1 MSMHTSHRTPEIKRF
16 ESNTKII
23 EILRTV
29 PYKKGF
35 HSYTAP
41 NNFTEETATS
51 LDNFEKKLQVV
62 DADSVNFHLQRGDF
76 QKWMEDTIGDEE
88 LAKRV
93 SLIKLTLPVENFRKE
108 LLAIVQTTDNWT
120 QTRTSPSVEAHSFIA
135 LITISKTS
143 ARGQSCKDTPI

>member
-35 HSYTAP
+35 HFYTAP
-41 NNFTEETATS
+41 SNFTRETATS
-51 LDNFEKKLQVV
+51 LDDFEKKLQVV
-62 DADSVNFHLQRGDF
+62 DADSVNFHLQRGDC

-108 LLAIVQTTDNWT
+108 LLAIVQTTDN
-120 QTRTSPSVEAHSFIA
+120 
-135 LITISKTS
+135 
-143 ARGQSCKDTPI
+143 